1 MLQKQQNKKKKKG
14 TRGWVIPFVIISIF
28 IFTAVAVWVQLAIQI
43 ELSATLIT
51 CFYAFCTGELW
62 MLASIEKTKIRNH
75 YDLDND
81 GIIDSEDDHV
91 DLSYIQ
97 EAEAA
102 INKLKEQMNNKSEG

>member
-1 MLQKQQNKKKKKG
+1 MQKKHKRKKG
-14 TRGWVIPFVIISIF
+14 TRGWVIPFVILSIF
-28 IFTAVAVWVQLAIQI
+28 IFTAIAVYVQLATQL

-62 MLASIEKTKIRNH
+62 MLASIEKTKIKSH

-81 GIIDSEDDHV
+81 GIPDNEDSYIDP
-91 DLSYIQ
+91 SYIQ